1 MPLYEFRCKKCD
13 QQFEKIVFAGDQEP
27 IKCPRCGAPKPDRLL
42 SVFSSSTR
50 DGNVGATSSSS
61 CGPSRGFS

>member
-13 QQFEKIVFAGDQEP
+13 QQFEKIVFPGDKEP

-42 SVFSSSTR
+42 SVFSSSTKE
-50 DGNVGATSSSS
+50 GNIGASASSS